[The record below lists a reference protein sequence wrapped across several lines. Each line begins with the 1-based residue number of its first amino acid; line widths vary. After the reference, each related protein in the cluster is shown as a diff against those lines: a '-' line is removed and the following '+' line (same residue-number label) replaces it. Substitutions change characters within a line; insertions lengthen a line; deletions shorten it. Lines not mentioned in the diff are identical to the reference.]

1 MEFFA
6 IADVSV
12 PVERLHARLTVPV
25 LPECCPVSI
34 ERLIAVQDDDRGR
47 VWTVWGEFD
56 VRREHIADGLRFTL
70 PGCHNAVAWTITTCT
85 TTATGHPPAPESV
98 VVHVTINRT
107 EQDADFVETLECFAD
122 EWRQSLE
129 RTFGNRT
136 D

>member
-6 IADVSV
+6 IADVSI
-12 PVERLHARLTVPV
+12 PVERLQARLTVPA
-25 LPECCPVSI
+25 LPELCPVSI
-34 ERLIAVQDDDRGR
+34 ERLIAAQDDDHGR

-56 VRREHIADGLRFTL
+56 VRRERLANGLRFTL
-70 PGCHNAVAWTITTCT
+70 PGCHNAVAWTIT
-85 TTATGHPPAPESV
+85 TGHPPAPESV

-107 EQDADFVETLECFAD
+107 EQDADFVETLACLAD
-122 EWRQSLE
+122 EWRQNLE